1 MKKPLVSRLIT
12 WYQSDHFRKDIVDK
26 ILKTVQIF
34 IFVGFGYLLGWYSV
48 ALEVSKCEIRM
59 EQLSHENTRMM
70 LGIAKKHQESLEKQ
84 RNSYQLLIK
93 NELTSLAKKVES
105 NNYKIHENQK
115 LIDKNSHLIKQ
126 NRNNHAV
133 GSGSNR

>member
-1 MKKPLVSRLIT
+1 
-12 WYQSDHFRKDIVDK
+12 
-26 ILKTVQIF
+26 
-34 IFVGFGYLLGWYSV
+34 
-48 ALEVSKCEIRM
+48 M